1 MPEGPVMLY
10 RKDSSGFGGTSLSQG
25 VPENGLRPLEL
36 VFRGIKMSC
45 KQKTILHDVFGM
57 AKPGEMLA
65 VMGPSGSGKTTLLNA
80 LSGRAK
86 VDSGVITL
94 SGELLNKELRRRIC
108 YVLQQDIFMPN
119 LTLRQTLK
127 FCALLR
133 LPSSMSTKAKMEYV
147 DHLAG
152 VLDLRHCLDTHL
164 TALVWLTL
172 SPELIHLAEY
182 SEMTPFVMK
191 SASIQEPTTG
201 LDSSSAYSLMMM
213 LKQYAAEE
221 SKTVVVTVH
230 QPSSQIFHMFD
241 RILLLCKGQV
251 AYFGKEKNIID
262 FFTNIGLPIEPH
274 YNPADFIMEQLKKG
288 CEIQEKIISAAQE
301 LRCTADY
308 PSELKDN
315 TVTDLVTPSF
325 ESQYRAIECPHCQ
338 MTMWQRMHARHHDN
352 DPSTEEKLL
361 WSVAKDP
368 VISPPVELRV
378 MVDDGHKITTVCSK
392 KGDSVEDEDSGRS
405 SWWSDTGHSSIYDSR
420 EDHLYGPKWPASFWT
435 QLRVLSQRN
444 FIEGRRRMLSKLN
457 WAQTFGLG
465 IVSGLMWF
473 QIERK
478 EETIFDVKGWMFFS
492 STYWMLFALFEALV
506 SFPPEREV
514 INKER
519 ASGAYRL
526 SAYYCAKML
535 GELPL
540 MITLPTVF
548 HIISYPLLGFTA
560 SYTFLALW
568 GFLLL
573 STIVAQSVGLFV
585 GAACHDLQMSVTISS
600 LYSLSTML
608 FGGYYASTIP
618 PWLSWLR
625 YLSMVHYTFQAMQIV
640 EFSGGSPV
648 ICAAENTLYV
658 ACRQENATF
667 IPPDDIINKGGE
679 PLPLW
684 ANTLVLFLFLLVF
697 RLLGYLSL
705 RFCRTAK

>member
-1 MPEGPVMLY
+1 MHHIHQLMPWL
-10 RKDSSGFGGTSLSQG
+10 GGSSLSQG
-25 VPENGLRPLEL
+25 VPEDGLLPLEL
-36 VFRGIKMSC
+36 VFKGVKMSC
-45 KQKTILHDVFGM
+45 KQKNILHDVSGL
-57 AKPGEMLA
+57 ARPGELLA

-94 SGELLNKELRRRIC
+94 NGEVLNKELRRRIC
-108 YVLQQDIFMPN
+108 YVLQQDIFMSN

-133 LPSSMSTKAKMEYV
+133 LPSSMTVKEKMEYV
-147 DHLAG
+147 DHLAD
-152 VLDLRHCLDTHL
+152 VLDLRHCMDTRMGDSLKRGLSGGEKKRANIACELL
-164 TALVWLTL
+164 TNPSLL
-172 SPELIHLAEY
+172 LID
-182 SEMTPFVMK
+182 
-191 SASIQEPTTG
+191 EPTTG
-201 LDSSSAYSLMMM
+201 LDSSSAYSLMLM
-213 LKQYAAEE
+213 LKQYATEE
-221 SKTVVVTVH
+221 SKTIVVTVH

-251 AYFGKEKNIID
+251 AYFGSERNIVD
-262 FFTNIGLPIEPH
+262 FFSNIGLCIEPH

-288 CEIQEKIISAAQE
+288 CEVQEKIISAAQQ
-301 LRCTADY
+301 LKNTADY
-308 PSELKDN
+308 PSELRNSN
-315 TVTDLVTPSF
+315 TMDLVNPSF
-325 ESQYRAIECPHCQ
+325 ESQFRAIECPHCQ
-338 MTMWQRMHARHHDN
+338 MTMWHRMHASGNFKPAEIDTN
-352 DPSTEEKLL
+352 TEEKLV
-361 WSVAKDP
+361 WNVPKESV
-368 VISPPVELRV
+368 VTPPMEVKVVLNENQ
-378 MVDDGHKITTVCSK
+378 KITTVCSK
-392 KGDSVEDEDSGRS
+392 RETMEDEDSGRS
-405 SWWSDTGHSSIYDSR
+405 SWWSETQHSSIYDSQ
-420 EDHLYGPKWPASFWT
+420 EDHLYGPKWPTSFFS
-435 QLRVLSQRN
+435 QVLVLSERN

-457 WAQTFGLG
+457 WAQTIGLG

-473 QIERK
+473 QIARRED
-478 EETIFDVKGWMFFS
+478 TIFDIKGWMFFS

-548 HIISYPLLGFTA
+548 HIISYPLLGFTV

-573 STIVAQSVGLFV
+573 STVVAQSVGLFV
-585 GAACHDLQMSVTISS
+585 GAACRDLQMSVTISS
-600 LYSLSTML
+600 LFSLSTML
-608 FGGYYASTIP
+608 FGGYYATTIP

-625 YLSMVHYTFQAMQIV
+625 YLSMVHYTFDAMQII
-640 EFSGGSPV
+640 EFGGGSLV
-648 ICAAENTLYV
+648 TCAPENTLYV
-658 ACRQENATF
+658 ACRKENATF
-667 IPPDDIINKGGE
+667 IPPQDIINKGGE

-697 RLLGYLSL
+697 RLMGYLAL
-705 RFCRTAK
+705 RFFRTAK